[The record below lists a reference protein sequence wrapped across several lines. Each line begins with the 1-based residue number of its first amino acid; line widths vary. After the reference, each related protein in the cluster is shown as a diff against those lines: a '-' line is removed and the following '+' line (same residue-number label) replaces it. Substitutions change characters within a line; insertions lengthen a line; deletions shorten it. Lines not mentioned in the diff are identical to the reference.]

1 MGVEAR
7 ERDAA
12 ASRAAQ
18 ALIEVVARRVAAER
32 SGRLIVLALRVEGS
46 KRRLSVRLE
55 PGRNG
60 RPIVFVGQPLRRGGA
75 RRGDETG
82 ALAVDCS
89 RQVECVLP
97 EVSRLE
103 DSSTVVEGGRVEDL
117 ARVRL
122 RVRARI
128 KVRIRARVRIRVR
141 ARVRARARARACES
155 RCVRSACVGSGQW
168 W

>member
-55 PGRNG
+55 PGRDG
-60 RPIVFVGQPLRRGGA
+60 RPVVLVGQPLRRGCA

-82 ALAVDCS
+82 ALALDCS
-89 RQVECVLP
+89 RKVEGVLP
-97 EVSRLE
+97 EAPRLE
-103 DSSTVVEGGRVEDL
+103 DPATVVEGGRVKDRVTAVDGRDRREDL
-117 ARVRL
+117 QRRSSAR
-122 RVRARI
+122 
-128 KVRIRARVRIRVR
+128 
-141 ARVRARARARACES
+141 S
-155 RCVRSACVGSGQW
+155 R
-168 W
+168 